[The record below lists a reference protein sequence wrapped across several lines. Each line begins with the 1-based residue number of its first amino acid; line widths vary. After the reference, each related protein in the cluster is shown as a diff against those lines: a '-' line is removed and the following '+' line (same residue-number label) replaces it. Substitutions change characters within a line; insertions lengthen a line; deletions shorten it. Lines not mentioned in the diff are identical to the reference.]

1 MRKRVFLTLVLSL
14 CMANF
19 GAFAAN
25 PRGNAR
31 GVAAA
36 NNAPSATASST
47 VSARAATRNTAAV
60 APKTNTAPVSARAAV
75 RNTPKVAATA
85 SAASPVKAARAAS
98 TQKVIN
104 NGTKV
109 ATAATNTVIDQECQN
124 AFYGC
129 MDSFCMIDNA
139 SGGRCQCSNRN
150 AELTSVMDDIAKLD
164 EQSYL
169 MATEGVERIQMGESA
184 DQIIARAKAAGDQA
198 VGKTPTTSNAANN
211 QKKVRTLDLSA
222 WNTNIFS
229 EDEDIFDDVDVSVDA
244 SAVSDALSKTGDA
257 LYTDAAKMC
266 IAQMPAKCNA
276 SVKMLQSV
284 YAQKIKSDCIAF
296 ENSLKQQKIASTQ
309 KLQAAEK
316 ALRDAALD
324 EFKDKNKYSLGGCV
338 QEYARCMQN
347 ECGNDYSKCIT
358 LSAQENMMGG
368 AGKVKD
374 RTINGVVPIVLS
386 GSTMNQLLSKKTI
399 CDDEVLVHCENYRAQ
414 VWDKYIEGAATALKS
429 AELNAEDDAR
439 QNCIKNVADCFR
451 NSCATQWNPESDA
464 KNYDMCLSEPML
476 LYDSCKIRVESCIV
490 ATGGSVSDAQNRTTL
505 KKSRLWMGVESML
518 AALRVDACTKE
529 VKAGIEAICGK
540 DFSYCVGLNPGSIA
554 DLLPTDTLTACKE
567 ENKDDPDKIYKY
579 ISDIAQG
586 YALQINDA
594 LYARCENAA
603 KEAMISVCG
612 NSENCESLDLG
623 NISFDGLLKVQL
635 CGKDKESDEKET
647 CSDSANDFSKSA
659 IVMGRVTPHIV
670 NRFNVNGIEY
680 TKLDAAGKKLPADK
694 YTKLGKDAK
703 KSTANDATYGFYYDA
718 TLNDLKGD
726 YATPGDPQI
735 KAIISGLNNL
745 LKTKIE
751 TMKQNKVVKDCMEG
765 KDVTGFRSEG
775 NKDKTGNSV
784 VSRNKINNGKD
795 AGNEYTQDAIF
806 TNLLNSYTQT
816 LADKTLALLRQRYA
830 QAEKDLQPQLDA
842 ATDKISERLAS
853 IEGLE
858 AEAVHQQNENNCA
871 LFALD
876 KNMETNNHNCNCGDD
891 DVNFSLPYPAANSKL
906 SESDTRATS
915 GRCNGYARDPKN
927 KQNIKMCGCY
937 RKWDGFCQPGD
948 RWFFKTGE
956 GRNYN
961 GQLLKHT
968 TYAYDRATST
978 CTLTTRD
985 YKCTNYLSPYCW
997 SWDETGVVSGTPE
1010 VRKMPT
1016 LNKEDVIDKYKDEN
1030 VNNDNDNE

>member
-1 MRKRVFLTLVLSL
+1 MRKRMFLTLVLSL

-31 GVAAA
+31 GSAAT
-36 NNAPSATASST
+36 NNAPASTTSST
-47 VSARAATRNTAAV
+47 VSARAATRNTAAA
-60 APKTNTAPVSARAAV
+60 APKANSAPVSARAAV

-85 SAASPVKAARAAS
+85 SASPVKAARAAS

-109 ATAATNTVIDQECQN
+109 ASAASNTVIDQECQN

-198 VGKTPTTSNAANN
+198 VGKTSTTSNAANN

-229 EDEDIFDDVDVSVDA
+229 EDEDIFDDVDMGVDA
-244 SAVSDALSKTGDA
+244 SAVSNALSKTGDA

-266 IAQMPAKCNA
+266 VAQMPAKCNA

-284 YAQKIKSDCIAF
+284 YAQKIKSDCMAF

-324 EFKDKNKYSLGGCV
+324 EFKDKNKYNLGGCV

-347 ECGNDYSKCIT
+347 ECGSDYSKCIT

-374 RTINGVVPIVLS
+374 RTIKGVVDIVLS

-451 NSCATQWNPESDA
+451 NSCAQQWNPESEA
-464 KNYDMCLSEPML
+464 QNYDMCLSDPML
-476 LYDSCKIRVESCIV
+476 VYDTCKIQVEACV
-490 ATGGSVSDAQNRTTL
+490 VVTGGKADVKTEADLAG
-505 KKSRLWMGVESML
+505 SRLWTGVKAML
-518 AALRVDACTKE
+518 GALRVDACTKE
-529 VKAGIEAICGK
+529 VKQQIENICGK
-540 DFSYCVGLNPGSIA
+540 DFTYCVGLNPGSIA
-554 DLLPTDTLTACKE
+554 DLMPIDSLTACMKK
-567 ENKDDPDKIYKY
+567 NNNDKGEVLDY
-579 ISDIAQG
+579 ISQIAQG

-612 NSENCESLDLG
+612 DSENCESLDLG
-623 NISFDGLLKVQL
+623 NVSFDGLLKVQL
-635 CGKDKESDEKET
+635 CGKDTEEATTEK
-647 CSDSANDFSKSA
+647 CSDSANEFSASA
-659 IVMGRVTPHIV
+659 IVMGRVTPHIR

-680 TKLDAAGKKLPADK
+680 TKLD
-694 YTKLGKDAK
+694 KDGK
-703 KSTANDATYGFYYDA
+703 KSTASDATYGFYYKS
-718 TLNDLKGD
+718 DLKGD
-726 YATPGDPQI
+726 YASSDDPQI
-735 KAIISGLNNL
+735 KAIISGLDNL
-745 LKTKIE
+745 LQTKIA
-751 TMKQNKVVKDCMEG
+751 TMEQNKVVKECMEG
-765 KDVTGFRSEG
+765 KKVTGFRSIGDSTDSTGKTVQSRTKLNNTRNTNDPE
-775 NKDKTGNSV
+775 DKY
-784 VSRNKINNGKD
+784 
-795 AGNEYTQDAIF
+795 EQDAVF

-816 LADKTLALLRQRYA
+816 LVDKTLTLLRQRYA

-842 ATDKISERLAS
+842 ATDKISERLS
-853 IEGLE
+853 NIEGIE
-858 AEAVHQQNENNCA
+858 AEKVHKQNENNCEKYA
-871 LFALD
+871 ED
-876 KNMETNNHNCNCGDD
+876 NN
-891 DVNFSLPYPAANSKL
+891 S
-906 SESDTRATS
+906 R
-915 GRCNGYARDPKN
+915 
-927 KQNIKMCGCY
+927 
-937 RKWDGFCQPGD
+937 DGFNSIEGS
-948 RWFFKTGE
+948 RMFKTGCV
-956 GRNYN
+956 GKARHWPHYFS
-961 GQLLKHT
+961 T
-968 TYAYDRATST
+968 AAYDRTTSV
-978 CTLTTRD
+978 CTVTRTKYD
-985 YKCTNYLSPYCW
+985 CTKPIAGCCW
-997 SWDETGVVSGTPE
+997 GWDESGVAETTPH
-1010 VRKMPT
+1010 KMPT
-1016 LNKEDVIDKYKDEN
+1016 LNKEAVLKKAQAGKVGMTLSEEAMDT
-1030 VNNDNDNE
+1030 VNKVLEKMKK

>member
-1 MRKRVFLTLVLSL
+1 MLKRMFLTLVLSL
-14 CMANF
+14 CAANF

-31 GVAAA
+31 GVAVA

-47 VSARAATRNTAAV
+47 VSARAATRNTAAT
-60 APKTNTAPVSARAAV
+60 ALKTNTAPVSARAAV

-109 ATAATNTVIDQECQN
+109 ASAASNTVIDQECQN

-150 AELTSVMDDIAKLD
+150 AELSSVMDDIAKLD

-229 EDEDIFDDVDVSVDA
+229 EDEDIFDDVDISVDA
-244 SAVSDALSKTGDA
+244 SAVSNALSKTGDA

-284 YAQKIKSDCIAF
+284 YAQKIKSDCTAF

-324 EFKDKNKYSLGGCV
+324 EFKDKNKYNLGGCV

-347 ECGNDYSKCIT
+347 ECGDDYSNCIT

-374 RTINGVVPIVLS
+374 RTIKGVVDIVLS

-439 QNCIKNVADCFR
+439 QNCIRNVADCFR
-451 NSCATQWNPESDA
+451 NSCAQQWNPESDA
-464 KNYDMCLSEPML
+464 KNYDMCLSDPML

-490 ATGGSVSDAQNRTTL
+490 ATGGSVSDTQDRTTL
-505 KKSRLWMGVESML
+505 KQSRLWMGVESML

-529 VKAGIEAICGK
+529 VKTCIEDICGK
-540 DFSYCVGLNPGSIA
+540 DYSGCVGLDTNSIGN
-554 DLLPTDTLTACKE
+554 LCPVQKLTACMTKFDE
-567 ENKDDPDKIYKY
+567 TSVRDY
-579 ISDIAQG
+579 IAEIAQG
-586 YALQINDA
+586 LAIQIDNSLAEVCQKAASDAVVKVCGDKDNCSNAVVDLDSLKSMISLQACMVKEEGEKECRPNVSAFTEDEIYAFEYSFDKKTKKLQQTRVSSDSYGVVADLQGMPDLSLIDFKEGTDKDTEVKKYMFVAGDDADDSTKKVITLLNNALDNIMNNIDQDPKVTYCKTGRKIQGFKGLTNSESGTSNVGGDIDA
-594 LYARCENAA
+594 LSSQRFPNLTKEYRSIIASQLLTSVHA
-603 KEAMISVCG
+603 KKREL
-612 NSENCESLDLG
+612 EK
-623 NISFDGLLKVQL
+623 SFDEKLVELDNKIAERYAEIAEQRGAAVEEAIDAYNLEK
-635 CGKDKESDEKET
+635 CTCNASKDGNGSKGCYSAKDKNTMREADGGYILGGGNQIVKNYIREVTDKVGAY
-647 CSDSANDFSKSA
+647 DSA
-659 IVMGRVTPHIV
+659 
-670 NRFNVNGIEY
+670 
-680 TKLDAAGKKLPADK
+680 
-694 YTKLGKDAK
+694 
-703 KSTANDATYGFYYDA
+703 
-718 TLNDLKGD
+718 
-726 YATPGDPQI
+726 
-735 KAIISGLNNL
+735 
-745 LKTKIE
+745 
-751 TMKQNKVVKDCMEG
+751 
-765 KDVTGFRSEG
+765 
-775 NKDKTGNSV
+775 
-784 VSRNKINNGKD
+784 
-795 AGNEYTQDAIF
+795 
-806 TNLLNSYTQT
+806 TN
-816 LADKTLALLRQRYA
+816 
-830 QAEKDLQPQLDA
+830 
-842 ATDKISERLAS
+842 
-853 IEGLE
+853 
-858 AEAVHQQNENNCA
+858 
-871 LFALD
+871 
-876 KNMETNNHNCNCGDD
+876 
-891 DVNFSLPYPAANSKL
+891 
-906 SESDTRATS
+906 
-915 GRCNGYARDPKN
+915 
-927 KQNIKMCGCY
+927 
-937 RKWDGFCQPGD
+937 
-948 RWFFKTGE
+948 
-956 GRNYN
+956 
-961 GQLLKHT
+961 
-968 TYAYDRATST
+968 T
-978 CTLTTRD
+978 CTVETIN
-985 YKCTNYLSPYCW
+985 YKCDYYLTPTCR
-997 SWDETGVVSGTPE
+997 TFKPGVVIHTSQF
-1010 VRKMPT
+1010 KMM
-1016 LNKEDVIDKYKDEN
+1016 KFK
-1030 VNNDNDNE
+1030 

>member
-1 MRKRVFLTLVLSL
+1 MRKRMFLTLVLSL

-31 GVAAA
+31 GSAAA

-47 VSARAATRNTAAV
+47 VPVRATTRNTAAV
-60 APKTNTAPVSARAAV
+60 APKTNTAPVSVRAAV
-75 RNTPKVAATA
+75 RNTPKVSQPTTM
-85 SAASPVKAARAAS
+85 AARAAS

-150 AELTSVMDDIAKLD
+150 AELTSVMEDIAKLD

-198 VGKTPTTSNAANN
+198 VGKASTTSNAANN

-229 EDEDIFDDVDVSVDA
+229 EDDDIFDDVDVSVDA
-244 SAVSDALSKTGDA
+244 SAVSNALSKTGDA

-284 YAQKIKSDCIAF
+284 YAQKIKSDCMAF

-324 EFKDKNKYSLGGCV
+324 EFKDKNKYNLGGCV

-374 RTINGVVPIVLS
+374 RTIKGVVDIVLS

-451 NSCATQWNPESDA
+451 NSCAQQWNPESDA
-464 KNYDMCLSEPML
+464 KNYDMCLSDPML
-476 LYDSCKIRVESCIV
+476 LYDSCKIRIESCIV
-490 ATGGSVSDAQNRTTL
+490 ATGGSVSDTQNKTTL
-505 KKSRLWMGVESML
+505 KQSRLWMGVTSML

-529 VKAGIEAICGK
+529 VKAGIEAICGE

-567 ENKDDPDKIYKY
+567 ENKNDPDKIYEY
-579 ISDIAQG
+579 ISNIAQG

-612 NSENCESLDLG
+612 GAEDCESLDLG
-623 NISFDGLLKVQL
+623 NVSFDGLLTVKL
-635 CGKDKESDEKET
+635 CTSDADKD
-647 CSDSANDFSKSA
+647 CHNSANEFTQQD
-659 IVMGRVTPHIV
+659 IVMGRVTPHIR

-680 TKLDAAGKKLPADK
+680 TKLDANGNKANAG
-694 YTKLGKDAK
+694 T
-703 KSTANDATYGFYYDA
+703 TYGFYYNSN
-718 TLNDLKGD
+718 LGGD
-726 YATPGDPQI
+726 YAIPSNPQI

-745 LKTKIE
+745 LQTKIE

-765 KDVTGFRSEG
+765 KDVTGFRSVG
-775 NKDKTGNSV
+775 DSKDSTGKTVQSRTKLNNK
-784 VSRNKINNGKD
+784 RNTDDNG
-795 AGNEYTQDAIF
+795 TQDAIF

-830 QAEKDLQPQLDA
+830 QAEADLQPQLDA

-876 KNMETNNHNCNCGDD
+876 RNMETNGKDCNCNDD
-891 DVNFSLPYPAANSKL
+891 DINFSLPYPDANSKL
-906 SESDTRATS
+906 SEGTRANS
-915 GRCNGYARDPKN
+915 GRCNGYAKDPNNPKN
-927 KQNIKMCGCY
+927 IRMCGCY
-937 RKWDGFCQPGD
+937 GYTDGYCAPGD
-948 RWFFKTGE
+948 KFFFKTGM
-956 GRNYN
+956 GRNKF

-985 YKCTNYLSPYCW
+985 YKCKNYLSPYCW

-1016 LNKEDVIDKYKDEN
+1016 LNKEDVIEKY
-1030 VNNDNDNE
+1030 NDNK

>member
-1 MRKRVFLTLVLSL
+1 MRNRMFLTLILSL
-14 CMANF
+14 CIADF
-19 GAFAAN
+19 GAFAA
-25 PRGNAR
+25 PATRGNAR
-31 GVAAA
+31 GTVAA
-36 NNAPSATASST
+36 NNA
-47 VSARAATRNTAAV
+47 AV
-60 APKTNTAPVSARAAV
+60 TTQSVPV
-75 RNTPKVAATA
+75 
-85 SAASPVKAARAAS
+85 AARAAS
-98 TQKVIN
+98 RQKVANNVQTSNATSGNVAARAGKKQTVVSNNASAPKPMAARAGATQKVIN

-109 ATAATNTVIDQECQN
+109 ASAASNTVIDQECQD

-150 AELTSVMDDIAKLD
+150 TELTSVMDDIAKLD

-184 DQIIARAKAAGDQA
+184 DQIIARAKAAADKVTVEEKKQE
-198 VGKTPTTSNAANN
+198 N

-222 WNTNIFS
+222 WNNNIFS
-229 EDEDIFDDVDVSVDA
+229 EDEDIFDNVDISVDA
-244 SAVSDALSKTGDA
+244 SAVSNALSKTGDA

-276 SVKMLQSV
+276 SVKMLQNV
-284 YAQKIKSDCIAF
+284 YAQKIKSDCMAF

-324 EFKDKNKYSLGGCV
+324 EFKDKNKYNLGGCV

-347 ECGNDYSKCIT
+347 ECGDDYSKCIT

-374 RTINGVVPIVLS
+374 RTIKGVVDIVLS

-439 QNCIKNVADCFR
+439 QNCIKNVADCFH
-451 NSCATQWNPESDA
+451 NSCAQQWNPESDA
-464 KNYDMCLSEPML
+464 KNYDMCLSDPML

-490 ATGGSVSDAQNRTTL
+490 ATGGSVSDTQNRTTL
-505 KKSRLWMGVESML
+505 KQSRLWMGVESML

-529 VKAGIEAICGK
+529 VKAGIEAICGE

-567 ENKDDPDKIYKY
+567 ENKNDQDKIYKY
-579 ISDIAQG
+579 IYDIAQG

-612 NSENCESLDLG
+612 GAEDCESLDLG
-623 NISFDGLLKVQL
+623 NISFDGLLTVKL
-635 CGKDKESDEKET
+635 CTSDSDED
-647 CSDSANDFSKSA
+647 CHNSANEFTQKD
-659 IVMGRVTPHIV
+659 IVMGRVTPHIR

-680 TKLDAAGKKLPADK
+680 TKLDENGNKSNAAA
-694 YTKLGKDAK
+694 
-703 KSTANDATYGFYYDA
+703 ATYGFYYNSE
-718 TLNDLKGD
+718 LGGD
-726 YATPGDPQI
+726 YAMPSNPQI
-735 KAIISGLNNL
+735 TAIISGLNNL
-745 LKTKIE
+745 LQTKIE
-751 TMKQNKVVKDCMEG
+751 TMKQNKIVKDCMDG
-765 KDVTGFRSEG
+765 KDVTGFRSVG
-775 NKDKTGNSV
+775 DSKDGKTVQSRTKLNNK
-784 VSRNKINNGKD
+784 RNTDDNG
-795 AGNEYTQDAIF
+795 TQDAIF

-853 IEGLE
+853 IEGVVAEEVHKANKDQCDKYALKANIE
-858 AEAVHQQNENNCA
+858 ANGMGCTEENASDCDA
-871 LFALD
+871 CD
-876 KNMETNNHNCNCGDD
+876 SSSGYC
-891 DVNFSLPYPAANSKL
+891 SKG
-906 SESDTRATS
+906 E
-915 GRCNGYARDPKN
+915 K
-927 KQNIKMCGCY
+927 
-937 RKWDGFCQPGD
+937 F
-948 RWFFKTGE
+948 FFKTGA
-956 GRNYN
+956 GRNKRREALYW
-961 GQLLKHT
+961 GD
-968 TYAYDRATST
+968 ASYDPATSE
-978 CTLTTRD
+978 CTLTKT
-985 YKCTNYLSPYCW
+985 KFACTYYLAPYCW
-997 SWDETGVVSGTPE
+997 SWDTTGVVDGTPK
-1010 VRKMPT
+1010 VQKMPSI
-1016 LNKEDVIDKYKDEN
+1016 NKEDIIIKANTDEN
-1030 VNNDNDNE
+1030 FTSDYSDRR